1 MRPTLLVLVC
11 LSPCALLAC
20 EDLPDARAEDLVRQY
35 NRALATAFRT
45 ADPSPLKGVASE
57 REVAKVTHLIDV
69 KRETN
74 MTLDSTLVDF
84 GMQGVDRTGKK
95 VQVRS
100 TERWRYVNR
109 RIGSGE
115 PVSATTDERYMMRY
129 DLLRDGEKWKVDET
143 AFLSK
148 PGNDSKPKETP

>member
-1 MRPTLLVLVC
+1 MW
-11 LSPCALLAC
+11 ALPAC
-20 EDLPDARAEDLVRQY
+20 QDLPDARAEDLVRQY
-35 NRALATAFRT
+35 DRALVTAFRT

-74 MTLDSTLVDF
+74 VTLDSTLVDF
-84 GMQGVDRTGKK
+84 QVQGVDRKDK
-95 VQVRS
+95 QVHVRT

-115 PVSATTDERYMMRY
+115 AVGTTTDERYTMRY
-129 DLLRDGEKWKVDET
+129 DLMRDGEKWKVDET
-143 AFLSK
+143 EFLQR
-148 PGNDSKPKETP
+148 PPNDAAPKEKP